1 MCHVSHDLVLSAV
14 DLFVTLQPTVAMCHQ
29 WFQAQYLML
38 LHLSFPHGA
47 NNEF

>member
-1 MCHVSHDLVLSAV
+1 M
-14 DLFVTLQPTVAMCHQ
+14 VAMCRQ